1 MDTVSTQME
10 PAVSG
15 YVAGKFQV
23 RIQKA
28 EDWEHQKDMEMR
40 GNETPR
46 GPETQSELR
55 GPTWRPPGVG
65 AFTVVPAKPSC

>member
-1 MDTVSTQME
+1 ME
-10 PAVSG
+10 PTVSG

-28 EDWEHQKDMEMR
+28 EDCERQKDTEMR
-40 GNETPR
+40 GNKTPL

-55 GPTWRPPGVG
+55 EPTWRPPGVRV
-65 AFTVVPAKPSC
+65 FTVVPAKPRC